1 VVLAMAMTFKIGR
14 NPDNNYIIEHPTVS
28 GLHAQIEVEDNG
40 EWTIRDMDSA
50 NGVLINDKDVMVKK
64 IKPEDKIQLG
74 KFVINN
80 QELISK
86 IQELKKNNQLDFSQ
100 EFNVIKEYYDEY
112 NAKASKLKSTYKIKP
127 LIIRGGI
134 TLAMMLVIFLLPVK
148 IDSSLRSTLMVVVGI
163 AGGTIATLMVNDNKL
178 KNQLDLLYVQFS
190 KKIRC
195 PKCNFELINKSWIY
209 WKEKGECPK
218 CNCSWKE

>member
-1 VVLAMAMTFKIGR
+1 MAMIFKIGR
-14 NPDNNYIIEHPTVS
+14 NPENNYSIDHPTVS
-28 GLHAQIEVEDNG
+28 GVHAQIEIEDNG

-50 NGVLINDKDVMVKK
+50 NGVLVNDVEVVMKK
-64 IKPEDKIQLG
+64 ISPSDKIQLG

-80 QELISK
+80 GELQDK
-86 IQELKKNNQLDFSQ
+86 IREFKKNNQLDFSQ

-112 NAKASKLKSTYKIKP
+112 NAKSSKLKSTYKVKP
-127 LIIRGGI
+127 LIIRGGL

-148 IDSSLRSTLMVVVGI
+148 IDPSLRSTLMVVVGI
-163 AGGTIATLMVNDNKL
+163 AGGTVATLMVSDNKL
-178 KNQLDLLYVQFS
+178 KNQLDMLYVQYS

>member
-1 VVLAMAMTFKIGR
+1 MAMTFKIGR

-28 GLHAQIEVEDNG
+28 GFHAQIEVEDNG

>member
-1 VVLAMAMTFKIGR
+1 MTFKIGR